1 METEK
6 KNNFVAILSKLIIL
20 ALVVIAFGFLF
31 FRTDGFT
38 TTKSFYLKC
47 DENKFISN
55 ANDFDILLNKEYKFE
70 IVSEKD
76 KILHKDSKYFVSVI
90 PNITQSSTFSFK
102 VDGENVKFDEVKSL
116 SKGFIIKAYE
126 DYFTLKAFEDLPDI
140 LKSIYPG
147 KEVSDCPS
155 TLDSGIPYFKLV
167 VSNENNESVCV
178 NFNLK
183 HNVVIVNL
191 IDNSDETVG
200 KNHIRFSANQFVLT
214 SENQIATFD
223 VEIDDGYFYEFENTD
238 SDILRVKQENNNF
251 TLTLKNDVPIKRET
265 YVDIKFVAKIP
276 SITFTPKSIG
286 GKVGLITY
294 PANKLT
300 FSITELVLT
309 NSNRTATFDCILAD
323 DYGIQDYYKGFDG
336 VFETSLWGN
345 RCTVTL
351 AEDYQLKSC
360 TNEEIMFTV
369 IRSAKKV
376 DLNIGCINASGIVG
390 NHISFTDIKNLA
402 LDNENRQCT
411 FSFQVDAGYKIE
423 KIEYDATIMNLELS
437 DGQCTVKLI
446 DGYIPVSAVESHI
459 IFNIDFDESIT
470 LTINLADETPDMY
483 GKGHIRFPFENICL
497 KNKNRTISFN
507 VEIDDGYAFTY
518 QSNGNGIFKIST
530 NEDGLLTVSL
540 VENYVLTTNSTGK
553 ISFVTNTPSLVLSPV
568 DHKDEGH
575 ITFSV
580 EDIILTNTQRSATF
594 DFTIEEGYILDDYSF
609 LSDGLF
615 TMTISGNTCTVTL
628 LDDVNL
634 TEIGQYNLLF
644 TVGAN
649 E

>member
-1 METEK
+1 MDK
-6 KNNFVAILSKLIIL
+6 KSIFKIISILLTLSIIVACVLY
-20 ALVVIAFGFLF
+20 LF
-31 FRTDGFT
+31 FRTDGFQSGLN
-38 TTKSFYLKC
+38 SFYLKC
-47 DENKFISN
+47 DEDTFMSEKENY
-55 ANDFDILLNKEYKFE
+55 DILLNNEYKFE

-76 KILHKDSKYFVSVI
+76 KLFNKNGKYYVNVI
-90 PNITQSSTFSFK
+90 PNDIETTAFSFK
-102 VDGENVKFDEVKSL
+102 VDGENVKFDDVKSL
-116 SKGFIIKAYE
+116 SKGFIIKTY
-126 DYFTLKAFEDLPDI
+126 DNYFTIKALEDLPDI

-147 KEVSDCPS
+147 KEISDCPS
-155 TLDSGIPYFKLV
+155 SLNSEIPYFKLV
-167 VSNENNESVCV
+167 VSNENESISV

-191 IDNSDETVG
+191 VDDSDEAVG

-238 SDILRVKQENNNF
+238 SDILRVKKENNTF
-251 TLTLKNDVPIKRET
+251 TLTLKIDTPIKRET
-265 YVDIKFVAKIP
+265 NVDIKFVAKVP
-276 SITFTPKSIG
+276 SITFTPKSVS

-300 FSITELVLT
+300 FSTTELVLT
-309 NSNRTATFDCILAD
+309 NSIRTATFDCILAD

-336 VFETSLWGN
+336 VFEISLWGN

-390 NHISFTDIKNLA
+390 NHISFTDIKNLVA

-446 DGYIPVSAVESHI
+446 DGYIPVSVVESHI

-470 LTINLADETPDMY
+470 LTINLSDETPDMY

-497 KNKNRTISFN
+497 TNKNRTISFN
-507 VEIDDGYAFTY
+507 VEIDNGYAFTY

-553 ISFVTNTPSLVLSPV
+553 ISFMINIPSLILSPV
-568 DHKDEGH
+568 DHRDEGH

-580 EDIILTNTQRSATF
+580 KDVILTNTQRSATF

-615 TMTISGNTCTVTL
+615 TMTVNGNTCTVTL
-628 LDDVNL
+628 LDGVNL

-644 TVGAN
+644 TVGAY